1 MSGKKILDGSTAIVT
16 GATGL
21 LGPYHCEA
29 LSQAGAKVYITDVD
43 FEACRH
49 LAGRIEN
56 SVPFELDVTNPAHF
70 LQLKESLLT
79 EQSAVDVLVNNAAIN
94 DKFENPETS
103 LHMLRF
109 ENYPLEMWRKSL
121 DVNLTGV
128 FLSCQV
134 FGSMMAERGQ
144 GSIINIASTY
154 GIVAP
159 NQTLYKD
166 PRGRQMFFKPPAYPA
181 TKAAVVHLTR
191 YLAAYWGHCG
201 VRVNCLSPG
210 GVENGQNEH
219 FVKSYSRATPLG
231 RMARPSDYQDAI
243 VFLAGSN
250 SAYMTGHNLIM
261 DGGFTIW

>member
-1 MSGKKILDGSTAIVT
+1 MTDKRSLDGKVAIVT

-29 LSQAGAKVYITDVD
+29 LSQAGAKVYITDLD
-43 FEACRH
+43 YEACRH
-49 LAGRIEN
+49 LSGRIEN
-56 SVPFELDVTNPAHF
+56 ALPFELDVTNPEHF
-70 LQLKESLLT
+70 LKLKEAILA
-79 EQSAVDVLVNNAAIN
+79 EHPAVDILVNNAAIN

-103 LHMLRF
+103 LQMSRF

-159 NQTLYKD
+159 NQALYKD
-166 PRGRQMFFKPPAYPA
+166 AKGRQMFYKPPAYPA

-191 YLAAYWGHCG
+191 YLAAYWGHNG

-210 GVENGQNEH
+210 GVENGQNEQ

-231 RMARPSDYQDAI
+231 RMARPVDYQDAI
-243 VFLAGSN
+243 VFLASES
-250 SAYMTGHNLIM
+250 SAYLTGHNLVI
-261 DGGFTIW
+261 DGGFSIW

>member
-1 MSGKKILDGSTAIVT
+1 MMDKRSLDGKVAIVT

-29 LSQAGAKVYITDVD
+29 LSQAGAHVYITDID

-56 SVPFELDVTNPAHF
+56 TMPFELDVTNPEHF
-70 LQLKESLLT
+70 LKLKEAILT
-79 EQSAVDVLVNNAAIN
+79 EHSAVDILVNNAAIN

-103 LHMLRF
+103 LQMSRF

-134 FGSMMAERGQ
+134 FGTMMAERGQ

-159 NQTLYKD
+159 NQALYKD
-166 PRGRQMFFKPPAYPA
+166 TKGRQMFYKPPAYPA

-191 YLAAYWGHCG
+191 YLAAYWGHSG

-231 RMARPSDYQDAI
+231 RMARPVDYQDAI
-243 VFLAGSN
+243 VFLASES
-250 SAYMTGHNLIM
+250 SAYLTGHNLVI
-261 DGGFTIW
+261 DGGFSIW